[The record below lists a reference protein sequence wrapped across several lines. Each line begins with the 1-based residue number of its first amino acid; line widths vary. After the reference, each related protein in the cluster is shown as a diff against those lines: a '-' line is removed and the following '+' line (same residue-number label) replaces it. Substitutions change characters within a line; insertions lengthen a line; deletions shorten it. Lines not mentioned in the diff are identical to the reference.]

1 MSAFPSFCDISI
13 IKGKQII
20 WTIDLSKKENGH
32 VHSPD
37 FSETI
42 PNNLYQLVRNNIN
55 DIISTLEATRSAQ
68 TAIDT
73 ANNIRKIAKKIL
85 KSKRIRLS
93 ELASQVPF

>member
-1 MSAFPSFCDISI
+1 MSAIPSFFDISI

-32 VHSPD
+32 LHSPQI
-37 FSETI
+37 SETI
-42 PNNLYQLVRNNIN
+42 SNNLYQLVQNNIN
-55 DIISTLEATRSAQ
+55 DIISTLDASIPTD

-73 ANNIRKIAKKIL
+73 DNNIRKIAKKIL